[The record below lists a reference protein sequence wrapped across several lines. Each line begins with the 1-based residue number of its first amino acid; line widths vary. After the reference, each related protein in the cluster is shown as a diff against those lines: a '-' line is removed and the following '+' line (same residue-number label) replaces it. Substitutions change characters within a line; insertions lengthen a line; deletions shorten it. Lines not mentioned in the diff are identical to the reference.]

1 MWPYTRSIDARGEDK
16 AALRG
21 DAETAR
27 LALEGGTGRVAIF
40 VANFKLWFV

>member
-1 MWPYTRSIDARGEDK
+1 MWPYTRSIDALGEDK

-27 LALEGGTGRVAIF
+27 LAFEGEKDALRERSETL
-40 VANFKLWFV
+40 NFTI